1 MIDHE
6 PGWATN
12 EFQDVNL
19 GDKRLN
25 KRLMKLCD
33 RFADAP
39 ESPINQACDD
49 FAETKAAYRFFQNDS
64 VDADEI
70 IKTHSSKTARRA
82 DSHKTVLAL
91 QDTSYFVYTKHP
103 KTTGLGKISMQK
115 GRHVSKIYSHGLIM
129 HACLA
134 VTTNGLPLGLLDQ
147 KIFTRKP
154 RLDDKLNK
162 MEKSEIYSKLP
173 VEEKESYRWIES
185 LEATSNALTKANIV
199 TVCDRECDFYDFYR
213 SAQHKDASVLVRA
226 SKKRRVNKTSRYGRK
241 APMLWELI
249 ESQPCAGSYNLDVPY
264 RKNTRHSNGRTA
276 HSAQM
281 KIKFGEFKLN
291 PPSHHPQYESE
302 VLSDMKL
309 YAVYAYEKN
318 PLEGEPPVE
327 WMLVTNQPVNSFE
340 EARERV
346 RWYSLRWKIEMYFK
360 VLKSGLRVEDC
371 RLETADR
378 LTRYL
383 SVMSVVAW
391 RLFSITLIA
400 RTNPSLPSSDLLSP
414 QEIKVL
420 EAKATRKG
428 QLPKPVATIAEAV
441 ILIARLGGYLAR
453 RSDPPP
459 GTLVLWRGWKRLIS
473 MTEGWCLAIDSETYG

>member
-6 PGWATN
+6 LGWATN

-25 KRLMKLCD
+25 KRLTKLCD

-64 VDADEI
+64 VDVNEI
-70 IKTHSSKTARRA
+70 IKTHSNKTARRA

-91 QDTSYFVYTKHP
+91 QDTSYFVYTTHP
-103 KTTGLGKISMQK
+103 KTTGLGKISMK
-115 GRHVSKIYSHGLIM
+115 NGRHVPKIYSHGLIM

-147 KIFTRKP
+147 KIFARKP

-162 MEKSEIYSKLP
+162 TKKACIKLP
-173 VEEKESYRWIES
+173 VEKKESYRWIES
-185 LEATSNALTKANIV
+185 LEATSNALTKAQLV
-199 TVCDRECDFYDFYR
+199 TVCDRECDFYDFYK
-213 SAQHKDASVLVRA
+213 SAEQNNASILIRA
-226 SKKRRVNKTSRYGRK
+226 SQNRRVNRTSRYERSSPK
-241 APMLWELI
+241 LWELI
-249 ESQPCAGSYNLDVPY
+249 ASQPCAGLYNLNVPY
-264 RKNTRHSNGRTA
+264 RKKTRHSHGRTA

-281 KIKFGEFKLN
+281 EIKFGEFKLN
-291 PPSHHPQYESE
+291 PPSQHPKHKNEAFTD
-302 VLSDMKL
+302 LKL
-309 YAVYAYEKN
+309 YAVHAYEKN
-318 PLEGEPPVE
+318 PFEGEPPVE
-327 WMLVTNQPVNSFE
+327 WMLITNQPVNSFE
-340 EARERV
+340 AARERV

-391 RLFSITLIA
+391 RLFAITIIA
-400 RTNPSLPSSDLLSP
+400 RTDPSLPSSDFLSD
-414 QEIKVL
+414 QEVKVL
-420 EAKATRKG
+420 EAKSTRKG
-428 QLPKPVATIAEAV
+428 QPPKPVATIAEAV

-453 RSDPPP
+453 KSDPPP
-459 GTLVLWRGWKRLIS
+459 GTLTLWRGWKRLIN
-473 MTEGWCLAIDSETYG
+473 MTEGWCLATGNDTYG